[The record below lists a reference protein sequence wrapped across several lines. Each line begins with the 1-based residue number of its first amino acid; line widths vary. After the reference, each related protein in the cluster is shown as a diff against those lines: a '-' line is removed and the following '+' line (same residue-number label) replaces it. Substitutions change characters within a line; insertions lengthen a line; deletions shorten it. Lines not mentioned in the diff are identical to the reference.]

1 MKVVNTITMLTGTVM
16 TSLGLLP
23 LLLGYPYCNGCPNSG
38 PSNVWQL
45 IVMAVYESQGVLL
58 LTGIALTLSSFIVMR
73 RYRTSL

>member
-16 TSLGLLP
+16 TSLGLLSMLLVYPNSSSLNTWQP
-23 LLLGYPYCNGCPNSG
+23 LLL
-38 PSNVWQL
+38 
-45 IVMAVYESQGVLL
+45 AVYESQGVLL

>member
-16 TSLGLLP
+16 TSLGLLSMLLTYPNSSSLNILQP
-23 LLLGYPYCNGCPNSG
+23 LLL
-38 PSNVWQL
+38 
-45 IVMAVYESQGVLL
+45 AVYESQGVLL